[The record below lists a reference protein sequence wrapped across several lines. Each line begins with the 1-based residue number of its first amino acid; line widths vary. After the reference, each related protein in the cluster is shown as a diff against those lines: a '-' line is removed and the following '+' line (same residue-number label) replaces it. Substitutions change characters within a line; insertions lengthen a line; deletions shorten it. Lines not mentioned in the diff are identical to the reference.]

1 MDIRKS
7 SDSVGDDHGVRIRH
21 HTLQRVEEAIVDR
34 QLWLEV
40 VEFRDADRGR
50 LAHVRVLVPKA
61 FLERVAE
68 VVYYLFGAQTA
79 HCADCECAN

>member
-1 MDIRKS
+1 MDIREG

-40 VEFRDADRGR
+40 V
-50 LAHVRVLVPKA
+50 
-61 FLERVAE
+61 
-68 VVYYLFGAQTA
+68 
-79 HCADCECAN
+79 